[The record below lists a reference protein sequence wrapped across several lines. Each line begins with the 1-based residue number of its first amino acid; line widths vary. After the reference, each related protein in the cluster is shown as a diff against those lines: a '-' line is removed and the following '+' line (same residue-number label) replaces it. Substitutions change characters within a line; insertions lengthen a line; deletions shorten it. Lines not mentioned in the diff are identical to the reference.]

1 MFFLEWIRERVKI
14 EYVDSSLEF
23 CGDREIAGD
32 VYSVRENT
40 HTHTQTGKDRA
51 IEYMFMIRREKEVF
65 EDAKGKIIPVH
76 KPL

>member
-1 MFFLEWIRERVKI
+1 MYIQ
-14 EYVDSSLEF
+14 SGSH
-23 CGDREIAGD
+23 
-32 VYSVRENT
+32 T